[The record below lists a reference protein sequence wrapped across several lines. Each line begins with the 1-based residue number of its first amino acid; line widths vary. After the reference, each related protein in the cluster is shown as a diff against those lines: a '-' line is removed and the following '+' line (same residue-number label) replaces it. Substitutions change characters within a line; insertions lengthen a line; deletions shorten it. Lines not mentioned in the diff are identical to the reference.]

1 MEYWNIGMT
10 ECWNNGLTKNGV
22 RSCILTFFGIHI
34 WRQEKA
40 QGAGQRS
47 AAIKKAKRRA
57 ETEVLQCCSVAVMQ

>member
-1 MEYWNIGMT
+1 MSKSRKNDGILG
-10 ECWNNGLTKNGV
+10 KNGV

-57 ETEVLQCCSVAVMQ
+57 ERKVLPCCSAAVKEP